1 MKGRVRGKD
10 PRRGLGARGET
21 IAEGYLRSQ
30 GYTILDRN
38 WRCSRGELD
47 IIAKQ
52 GETLVFVE
60 VRTRR
65 GLRSGPTPEE
75 SITPAKQRKLIELAQ
90 LYLQERNLEDVD
102 WRIDVVAVEMDGQG
116 RLQRVELIR
125 DAVTGW

>member
-1 MKGRVRGKD
+1 MKGGAGGKD

-21 IAEGYLRSQ
+21 IAAGYLRHQ

-38 WRCSRGELD
+38 WRCPRGELD
-47 IIAKQ
+47 LIAKE
-52 GETLVFVE
+52 GETLAFVE

-90 LYLQERNLEDVD
+90 LYLQAQGLEDVD

>member
-1 MKGRVRGKD
+1 MH
-10 PRRGLGARGET
+10 A
-21 IAEGYLRSQ
+21 Q
-30 GYTILDRN
+30 GYIILDRN
-38 WRCSRGELD
+38 WRCAQGELD
-47 IIAKQ
+47 IIAKE
-52 GETLVFVE
+52 GDTLAFVE

-75 SITPAKQRKLIELAQ
+75 SITPVKQRKLIELAQ
-90 LYLQERNLEDVD
+90 RYLQAQGLEDVD